1 MVSKASKAA
10 LLLAL
15 LSPVYAY
22 VPMGEDYDPLAQ
34 AGLGD
39 APWRVNETIWPAIMA
54 NPDIDK
60 TYPIVGYN
68 TSMPFPGEEIDGW
81 TVSVSVQKSVPAKGN
96 IETNNPEGVFALS
109 LYRLNPPAALV
120 REQIVNNGFY
130 VPHSSWAIM
139 FGFERLEGDRLAEL
153 NDDDGSCTKML
164 DEDCLE
170 QLSAGGEYQGCL
182 DPIDAVSA
190 TGRRMMNMT
199 DMASVIGETAAADVD
214 WYSGSEIQSAASNVT
229 DSANATSVELIGNL
243 VHVLTISWASL
254 RDWEAGISNNSVGQT
269 LLCPRTVNYTA
280 VSFESSAASGPL
292 AFFSLAA
299 VLPLAAAFWLV

>member
-1 MVSKASKAA
+1 MASKASKAA
-10 LLLAL
+10 LLFAFLR
-15 LSPVYAY
+15 PVYAY
-22 VPMGEDYDPLAQ
+22 VPFGEDYDPLAK

-54 NPDIDK
+54 NPDIEK

-81 TVSVSVQKSVPAKGN
+81 TVSVSVQKSVPARGN
-96 IETNNPEGVFALS
+96 IETNKPDGVFALS

-120 REQIVNNGFY
+120 KEQIENNGFY
-130 VPHSSWAIM
+130 VPDSSWAIM

-170 QLSAGGEYQGCL
+170 QLSAGGEYQACL
-182 DPIDAVSA
+182 DPVDAVSV
-190 TGRRMMNMT
+190 TGRRMMNIT
-199 DMASVIGETAAADVD
+199 DMASVIGEKAAADVD

-229 DSANATSVELIGNL
+229 DTVNATSVELIGNL

-254 RDWEAGISNNSVGQT
+254 RDWEAGISNNSIGQT
-269 LLCPRTVNYTA
+269 LLCPRAVNYTA

-299 VLPLAAAFWLV
+299 VLPLAAVFWLV